1 MQRFVVTGLGHFF
14 DAHAGHRKENF
25 MQYVYWLGIGAV
37 VGWIAG
43 KRNRGQGYRILIS
56 ILMGMLGAI
65 MAGLIMRAMGYTSQ
79 ESEIYTTFLVVIGA
93 AFMTIL
99 IGTLTGRG
107 RFAGAP

>member
-1 MQRFVVTGLGHFF
+1 
-14 DAHAGHRKENF
+14 

-56 ILMGMLGAI
+56 ISTGMLGATLT
-65 MAGLIMRAMGYTSQ
+65 GLVMRTMGYTSQ
-79 ESEIYTTFLVVIGA
+79 ESEIYTSVLAVIGA

>member
-1 MQRFVVTGLGHFF
+1 
-14 DAHAGHRKENF
+14 

-43 KRNRGQGYRILIS
+43 KRIRGQGRRVWIS
-56 ILMGMLGAI
+56 ILMGILGALVT
-65 MAGLIMRAMGYTSQ
+65 GYVTRAMGYTSQ
-79 ESEIYTTFLVVIGA
+79 ESEIYTSVIVVLGA
-93 AFMTIL
+93 AFMTVL

>member
-1 MQRFVVTGLGHFF
+1 
-14 DAHAGHRKENF
+14 

-43 KRNRGQGYRILIS
+43 KRIRGQGHRTWIS
-56 ILMGMLGAI
+56 ILLGMLGAV
-65 MAGLIMRAMGYTSQ
+65 MAGMVMRAMGYTSQ
-79 ESEIYTTFLVVIGA
+79 ESEVYTTVLVVIGA